1 MLSAGNVQSCLRKLE
16 ALLRVI
22 KYPSDVDYRGLSKGD
37 PSSFLPIVSFTL
49 TTFSPP
55 FAEQLVAA
63 GLELSGKTDL
73 RFTDT
78 LYKVLRDIF
87 HYKPIL
93 TKEQF
98 LQWGFSQRKI
108 SFICDIIN
116 LVLQRHKQLRKPKVR
131 YPAKHNV
138 RKKSQMTT
146 TDADAVSKHPFVED
160 HRRNP
165 LHFATSAKEDTF
177 SADNEGSTHHSEM
190 PPSGLSEIPTLD
202 EEESKESFLFGSS
215 SEVDGRLSALEANV
229 DTLMSAFNKL
239 DILEKRLEEL
249 EFKSENKND
258 EEVVMVPK
266 ESWEN
271 LMSRVVLLEAKLE
284 LRDIQL
290 NASSPAEPLTSPHS
304 SLSAVDSSQDLK
316 ERLKRIT
323 SMMKETSSLLK
334 NKESCTILHLTSDG
348 GVAS

>member
-1 MLSAGNVQSCLRKLE
+1 MLSAGNVQSCIRKLE
-16 ALLRVI
+16 GLLRVI
-22 KYPSDVDYRGLSKGD
+22 KYPSDVNYSGLSKGD

-63 GLELSGKTDL
+63 GLELFGKTDL

-116 LVLQRHKQLRKPKVR
+116 LVLQRHKQLHKSKVR
-131 YPAKHNV
+131 YPAKHNL
-138 RKKSQMTT
+138 RKKSHLTP
-146 TDADAVSKHPFVED
+146 TDADAASKIPFVED

-165 LHFATSAKEDTF
+165 FHFANPAKGDTF
-177 SADNEGSTHHSEM
+177 SADNEGSTHHSEIS
-190 PPSGLSEIPTLD
+190 PSGLSEIPTPD
-202 EEESKESFLFGSS
+202 EEESKESFLFS
-215 SEVDGRLSALEANV
+215 SEVDRRLSALEANIH
-229 DTLMSAFNKL
+229 TLTSAFNKL
-239 DILEKRLEEL
+239 DILEKRLKEL
-249 EFKSENKND
+249 EFKNENKND

-284 LRDIQL
+284 LRDVQL

-304 SLSAVDSSQDLK
+304 SLSAVDSSQKDLK
-316 ERLKRIT
+316 ERLQRIT

-334 NKESCTILHLTSDG
+334 NKESCTILSLTSDG
-348 GVAS
+348 GVTS

>member
-1 MLSAGNVQSCLRKLE
+1 MISAGNVQSCLRKLE

-22 KYPSDVDYRGLSKGD
+22 KYPSDVDYSGLSKGD

-116 LVLQRHKQLRKPKVR
+116 LVLQRHKQLHKPKVR
-131 YPAKHNV
+131 YPTKHNI
-138 RKKSQMTT
+138 RKKSHPTP
-146 TDADAVSKHPFVED
+146 TDADAVSKNPFVED

-165 LHFATSAKEDTF
+165 FHFAYPAKRDTF
-177 SADNEGSTHHSEM
+177 PADDEGSTHHSEIS
-190 PPSGLSEIPTLD
+190 PSSSSEIPTPD
-202 EEESKESFLFGSS
+202 EEEPKESFLFSS
-215 SEVDGRLSALEANV
+215 KVEGRLSALEDNI

-239 DILEKRLEEL
+239 NILEKRLEEL
-249 EFKSENKND
+249 ELKNENKND

-271 LMSRVVLLEAKLE
+271 LVSRVVLLEAKLE
-284 LRDIQL
+284 LRDTQL
-290 NASSPAEPLTSPHS
+290 NASSPAEPLTSSHC
-304 SLSAVDSSQDLK
+304 SLSAVDSSQELK
-316 ERLKRIT
+316 ESLQRIT
-323 SMMKETSSLLK
+323 NMMKETSSLLK
-334 NKESCTILHLTSDG
+334 NKESCSILHLNSDSGVTS
-348 GVAS
+348 

>member
-22 KYPSDVDYRGLSKGD
+22 KYPSDVDYSGLSKGD

-116 LVLQRHKQLRKPKVR
+116 LVLQRHKQLHK
-131 YPAKHNV
+131 A
-138 RKKSQMTT
+138 
-146 TDADAVSKHPFVED
+146 SKNPFVED

-165 LHFATSAKEDTF
+165 FYFAYPAKRDTF
-177 SADNEGSTHHSEM
+177 SADNEGSAYRSEIS
-190 PPSGLSEIPTLD
+190 PSGSSEIPAPD
-202 EEESKESFLFGSS
+202 EEESKESFL
-215 SEVDGRLSALEANV
+215 NV
-229 DTLMSAFNKL
+229 S
-239 DILEKRLEEL
+239 
-249 EFKSENKND
+249 
-258 EEVVMVPK
+258 VMK
-266 ESWEN
+266 
-271 LMSRVVLLEAKLE
+271 K
-284 LRDIQL
+284 
-290 NASSPAEPLTSPHS
+290 
-304 SLSAVDSSQDLK
+304 
-316 ERLKRIT
+316 
-323 SMMKETSSLLK
+323 
-334 NKESCTILHLTSDG
+334 
-348 GVAS
+348 

>member
-22 KYPSDVDYRGLSKGD
+22 KYPSDVDYSGLSKGD

-116 LVLQRHKQLRKPKVR
+116 LVLQRHKQLHKPKVR
-131 YPAKHNV
+131 YPTKHNI
-138 RKKSQMTT
+138 RKKSHLTL
-146 TDADAVSKHPFVED
+146 TDADAASKNPFVED

-165 LHFATSAKEDTF
+165 FYFAYPAKRDTF
-177 SADNEGSTHHSEM
+177 SADNEGSAYRSEIS
-190 PPSGLSEIPTLD
+190 PSGSSEIPAPD
-202 EEESKESFLFGSS
+202 EEESKESFLNSS
-215 SEVDGRLSALEANV
+215 KVEGRLSALENNI

-239 DILEKRLEEL
+239 NILEKRLEEL
-249 EFKSENKND
+249 ELKNENKND
-258 EEVVMVPK
+258 EDVVMVPK

-284 LRDIQL
+284 LRDTQL
-290 NASSPAEPLTSPHS
+290 NASSPAEPLTS
-304 SLSAVDSSQDLK
+304 SLSAVDSSQKDLK
-316 ERLKRIT
+316 ESLQRIAN
-323 SMMKETSSLLK
+323 MMKETSSLLK
-334 NKESCTILHLTSDG
+334 NKESCSILHLNSDSGVTS
-348 GVAS
+348 

>member
-1 MLSAGNVQSCLRKLE
+1 MLITV
-16 ALLRVI
+16 
-22 KYPSDVDYRGLSKGD
+22 
-37 PSSFLPIVSFTL
+37 VSFTL

-116 LVLQRHKQLRKPKVR
+116 LVLQRHKQLHKPKVR
-131 YPAKHNV
+131 YPTKHNL
-138 RKKSQMTT
+138 RKKSHLTP
-146 TDADAVSKHPFVED
+146 TDADAASKIPFVED

-165 LHFATSAKEDTF
+165 FHFANPAKGDTF
-177 SADNEGSTHHSEM
+177 SADNEGSTHHSEIS
-190 PPSGLSEIPTLD
+190 PSGLSEIPTPD
-202 EEESKESFLFGSS
+202 EEESKESFLFS
-215 SEVDGRLSALEANV
+215 SEVDRRLSALEANIH
-229 DTLMSAFNKL
+229 TLMSAFNKL
-239 DILEKRLEEL
+239 DILEKRLKEL
-249 EFKSENKND
+249 EFKNENKND

-284 LRDIQL
+284 LRDVQL
-290 NASSPAEPLTSPHS
+290 NASLPAEPLISPHS
-304 SLSAVDSSQDLK
+304 SLSAVDSSQKDLK
-316 ERLKRIT
+316 ERLQRIT
-323 SMMKETSSLLK
+323 NMMKETSSLLK
-334 NKESCTILHLTSDG
+334 NKESCTILSLTSDG
-348 GVAS
+348 GVTS